1 MSTNDPNYPLVHE
14 AKSGKYT
21 LIPKSLSEEDVLQ
34 IWVQISQFVIRQL
47 IQQKAVNMPGLGMF
61 SVLQCRLD
69 LGNNRSLVVQRPIF
83 MLAEKFAKTHAL
95 TSTKYQSSGEIP
107 VIQLNF
113 AVISMEMGIDRDVV
127 EICIKEILSA
137 FNRAVNTRK
146 NVDLTFHNIGRLVI
160 KDGKAKM
167 KFTRDFLKTMDG
179 TGTLALSPLTN
190 HLRPRTSDTFISRE
204 SVMSSSNSFRPNTL
218 VLPSSYTRIKARPST
233 VDTCCNADR
242 PPSVISNHGGG
253 LGLTPL
259 DPLLEQGD
267 RLSVADC
274 EESFE
279 NKKDTVTFED
289 EHLRPNSR
297 VSDSWINNQMETFTP
312 TNNWSSEVLA
322 FDGGMSMPEL
332 PSQHRRIKTD
342 LKPTILKT
350 ANEEIGA
357 GTKVSS
363 DSTEAKST
371 TVITDIKK
379 SDNLCCHTS
388 GQELCYLCHQRQR
401 RNVPISFAEEKS
413 KAEQEQDRILQQYQQ
428 MKDQQFY
435 AQEQRYIEREKG
447 ICKKVAQFNL
457 KVSEDLKNSK
467 ELPEFH
473 HSYIFNRRGTT
484 PQRFL
489 NQEEYSKDLGEQ
501 CKIKS
506 DRNKKLK
513 DDQDSME
520 KSEQRRLAQELG
532 QSRKSFLKQKV
543 SATKAYQHALY
554 MQVKNQPFRFPR
566 AEPDS
571 EGPIFGKSDVTPD
584 KVVEMR
590 KRSKEVLNHQLNS
603 IAEKK
608 AKNKLEK
615 DNARASEIE
624 MLKRARKELK
634 EDSYNRFQLT
644 NGVRKDLENSWIEQN
659 IEKRK
664 RDAKERQ
671 HHMESG
677 LLLLDQCDK
686 YSRCLQCKRCCDNIG
701 TSNVW
706 RESRYIPGS
715 RLMV

>member
-14 AKSGKYT
+14 AKTGKYT
-21 LIPKSLSEEDVLQ
+21 LIPKNLSEEDVLQ
-34 IWVQISQFVIRQL
+34 IWVQVSQFVIRQL

-107 VIQLNF
+107 VVQLNF
-113 AVISMEMGIDRDVV
+113 AVISMEMGLERDVV

-146 NVDLTFHNIGRLVI
+146 NVDLTFQNIGRLVI

-190 HLRPRTSDTFISRE
+190 YMRPRTSDTFISRE
-204 SVMSSSNSFRPNTL
+204 SVMSSTNSFRPNTF
-218 VLPSSYTRIKARPST
+218 VLPSSHSRIKARPAT
-233 VDTCCNADR
+233 VDTCCGER

-259 DPLLEQGD
+259 DALPEQGD
-267 RLSVADC
+267 HLS
-274 EESFE
+274 E
-279 NKKDTVTFED
+279 NGDGPFGKKKETVSFED

-297 VSDSWINNQMETFTP
+297 VSESWINDQVDAFTP
-312 TNNWSSEVLA
+312 TNNWPSEVLA
-322 FDGGMSMPEL
+322 FDGGMSMPDL
-332 PSQHRRIKTD
+332 PSVHRRIKTD
-342 LKPTILKT
+342 IHQGIFSTADLKPTLLKPSSQESD
-350 ANEEIGA
+350 AGA
-357 GTKVSS
+357 KLSSGSLGT
-363 DSTEAKST
+363 KST
-371 TVITDIKK
+371 TVIAEVRKLD
-379 SDNLCCHTS
+379 SCCHTS

-413 KAEQEQDRILQQYQQ
+413 KDEQEQDRILQQYQQ

-435 AQEQRYIEREKG
+435 DQEQRYIEREKAV
-447 ICKKVAQFNL
+447 CKKVAQFNL

-467 ELPEFH
+467 DLPEFR
-473 HSYIFNRRGTT
+473 HSYIFNRRGIT

-489 NQEEYSKDLGEQ
+489 SQEEYSNDLGEQ

-506 DRNKKLK
+506 DRNRK
-513 DDQDSME
+513 DKNAKDSLE
-520 KSEQRRLAQELG
+520 KSEQLNLAQELA

-543 SATKAYQHALY
+543 SATRSYQHALY

-571 EGPIFGKSDVTPD
+571 EGPVFGKSDVTPE
-584 KVVEMR
+584 KVAEMR
-590 KRSKEVLNHQLNS
+590 KRSKEVLMHQLNS
-603 IAEKK
+603 ISEKK
-608 AKNKLEK
+608 AKCKQEK
-615 DNARASEIE
+615 DSARAAEID
-624 MLKRARKELK
+624 MLKRARKDIK
-634 EDSYNRFQLT
+634 EDSYNRFQVT
-644 NGVRKDLENSWIEQN
+644 NGVRKGLENSWIEQN
-659 IEKRK
+659 VEKQK
-664 RDAKERQ
+664 RDAKERR

-677 LLLLDQCDK
+677 GRKFYPIDLEDF
-686 YSRCLQCKRCCDNIG
+686 
-701 TSNVW
+701 
-706 RESRYIPGS
+706 
-715 RLMV
+715 

>member
-14 AKSGKYT
+14 AKSGKYS
-21 LIPKSLSEEDVLQ
+21 LIPKSLAEEDVLQ
-34 IWVQISQFVIRQL
+34 IWVQVSQFVIRQL

-107 VIQLNF
+107 VVQLNF
-113 AVISMEMGIDRDVV
+113 AVISMEMGLERDVV

-146 NVDLTFHNIGRLVI
+146 NVDLTFQNIGRLVI

-190 HLRPRTSDTFISRE
+190 YMRPRTSDTFISRE
-204 SVMSSSNSFRPNTL
+204 SVMSSSNSFRPNTF
-218 VLPSSYTRIKARPST
+218 VLPRINARPAT
-233 VDTCCNADR
+233 VDTCCTSDR

-259 DPLLEQGD
+259 DPLLEQNLSDGD
-267 RLSVADC
+267 EPSG
-274 EESFE
+274 
-279 NKKDTVTFED
+279 KKKEAVTFED

-297 VSDSWINNQMETFTP
+297 VSESWINDQVSFTP
-312 TNNWSSEVLA
+312 TNHLPSEVLA
-322 FDGGMSMPEL
+322 FDGGMSMPDL
-332 PSQHRRIKTD
+332 PQHRRIKTD
-342 LKPTILKT
+342 LKPTLLKT
-350 ANEEIGA
+350 IGDDA
-357 GTKVSS
+357 DVKSKVSS
-363 DSTEAKST
+363 GGFGSKST
-371 TVITDIKK
+371 TVISEVKK
-379 SDNLCCHTS
+379 PDVSCCHTS

-435 AQEQRYIEREKG
+435 DQEQRYIEREKA

-467 ELPEFH
+467 ELPEFR
-473 HSYIFNRRGTT
+473 HSYIFNRRGIT

-489 NQEEYSKDLGEQ
+489 NQEEYSKELGEQ

-506 DRNKKLK
+506 DRNKKVK
-513 DDQDSME
+513 DDQDSMD
-520 KSEQRRLAQELG
+520 KSEQRNLAQELA

-543 SATKAYQHALY
+543 SATKSYQHALY

-584 KVVEMR
+584 KVAEMR

-603 IAEKK
+603 ISEKK
-608 AKNKLEK
+608 AKNKHEK
-615 DNARASEIE
+615 DSTRASEIE
-624 MLKRARKELK
+624 MLKRARKDLK
-634 EDSYNRFQLT
+634 EDSYNRFQVT
-644 NGVRKDLENSWIEQN
+644 NGVRKGLENSWIEQN
-659 IEKRK
+659 VEKQK
-664 RDAKERQ
+664 RDAKERK